1 MDVRVWSIKEAEC
14 WRTDA
19 FKLWCW
25 RRLLKI
31 SWTTR
36 RPNKSILK
44 PEYSLEELK
53 LKVQYVGHL
62 MWRANSLEKTLMLG
76 KMESKRRRRQQKMRW
91 LDVVTDAMDLCL
103 SKFKKMVK
111 DRESCH
117 AAVHGVAKCWTQLS
131 NWTTNDRPVYN
142 EIILSLIHIY

>member
-1 MDVRVWSIKEAEC
+1 M
-14 WRTDA
+14 DA

-53 LKVQYVGHL
+53 LKLQYFGHL
-62 MWRANSLEKTLMLG
+62 MWKANSLEKTLMLG
-76 KMESKRRRRQQKMRW
+76 KIESKRRRRQQQMRW
-91 LDVVTDAMDLCL
+91 LDVITDAMDLSL

-111 DRESCH
+111 EKESSH
-117 AAVHGVAKCWTQLS
+117 AGVHGVAKCWTQLS

-142 EIILSLIHIY
+142 EMILSLIHIY